1 MRQLITLTFL
11 TLALTAC
18 GQSNSSSID
27 KQSNNITITITDLN
41 NPSMTTDYATVNY
54 FQPFTEITT
63 TESIRDISFTES
75 SNCLMNRGVRISDL
89 TIEEH
94 RVIFQYRDTL
104 NQPLPN
110 PSILNGCILQITIE
124 VSK

>member
-41 NPSMTTDYATVNY
+41 NPSMTTDHATVNY
-54 FQPFTEITT
+54 YQPFTEITT

-75 SNCLMNRGVRISDL
+75 NNCLINRGIRISDL
-89 TIEEH
+89 DIQPN
-94 RVIFQYRDTL
+94 RVIFK
-104 NQPLPN
+104 
-110 PSILNGCILQITIE
+110 
-124 VSK
+124 VS